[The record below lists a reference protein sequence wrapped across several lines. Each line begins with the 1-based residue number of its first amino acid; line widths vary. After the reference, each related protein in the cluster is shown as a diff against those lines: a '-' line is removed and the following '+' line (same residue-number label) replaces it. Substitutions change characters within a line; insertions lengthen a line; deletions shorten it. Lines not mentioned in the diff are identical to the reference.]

1 MSASDKKAK
10 ANTKSKARQIKEL
23 YGKNVAVIFKNR
35 SKLDRAF
42 TVWGVVIPPAVGEG
56 FAKIKTFKGNIYLL
70 EPSNVDSIGVLRCSP
85 NEIQY

>member
-1 MSASDKKAK
+1 MSASDTR
-10 ANTKSKARQIKEL
+10 ANTKSKARKIKEL
-23 YGKNVAVIFKNR
+23 YGKNVAVIFKKR
-35 SKLDRAF
+35 SKLDGAF

-56 FAKIKTFKGNIYLL
+56 FAKIKTFKGGIYLL

>member
-1 MSASDKKAK
+1 MSASDVR

-23 YGKNVAVIFKNR
+23 YGKNVAVIFKKR
-35 SKLDRAF
+35 SKLDGSL
-42 TVWGVVIPPAVGEG
+42 TVWGVVIPPAVAEG